1 MHSATWLL
9 GTIMLMSMLPPD
21 MVLQL
26 ATPLYVTL
34 TTSHKRILHHCV
46 IIDPLFLVQ
55 KSPLVLLDF
64 QPSWICNTLDHFEFH
79 DLGHGAGA
87 L

>member
-1 MHSATWLL
+1 
-9 GTIMLMSMLPPD
+9 MLMSMLPPD

-55 KSPLVLLDF
+55 KSPLV
-64 QPSWICNTLDHFEFH
+64 
-79 DLGHGAGA
+79 
-87 L
+87 